1 MGRRI
6 GLAAFVLI
14 ACAGALG
21 YFWPREARA
30 VVRRLADPIVL
41 NRVEGHAA
49 EIRIAAQES
58 NLDPNLLAA
67 MVYAESS
74 GHVDAVSSAQALG
87 LMQLLPDAVHD
98 AARKL
103 GIEEP
108 DRATLLSDA
117 GLNLRLGAKHF
128 AWTLEHEDNDPLK
141 ALVAYNAGRT
151 TLRRWERAA
160 GGFEAWYKKQQSDG
174 DSLVLA
180 YAEKVLAYAETFR
193 ERGVI
198 ESGGK
203 SGPGA
208 P

>member
-6 GLAAFVLI
+6 GLAAFLLI
-14 ACAGALG
+14 ASAGALG
-21 YFWPREARA
+21 YFWPSETRA

-41 NRVEGHAA
+41 KRVERHAA
-49 EIRIAAQES
+49 DIRVAAQES

-74 GHVDAVSSAQALG
+74 GQVDAVSSAEALG

-103 GIEEP
+103 GIDEP

-117 GLNLRLGAKHF
+117 QLNLRLGARHF
-128 AWTLEHEDNDPLK
+128 AWTLEHEDDDPLQ

-160 GGFEAWYKKQQSDG
+160 GSFEAWHAKQKRDG
-174 DSLVLA
+174 DSMVLA
-180 YAEKVLAYAETFR
+180 YAERVLEYAEIFR

-198 ESGGK
+198 DSQGQDGR
-203 SGPGA
+203 GTP
-208 P
+208 